1 MTNEKCNLLNLFF
14 FGSLFQVD
22 ITDECDDIVYLQ
34 SANRNWLI
42 WCTVCVLDIIKK
54 QKNKKIK
61 KKSPV
66 HTYTW
71 FQHINN

>member
-34 SANRNWLI
+34 SANRN
-42 WCTVCVLDIIKK
+42 
-54 QKNKKIK
+54 
-61 KKSPV
+61 
-66 HTYTW
+66 
-71 FQHINN
+71 

>member
-14 FGSLFQVD
+14 FSSLFQVD

-42 WCTVCVLDIIKK
+42 WCTVWKLNIKK
-54 QKNKKIK
+54 KKKNKKIK
-61 KKSPV
+61 KNHLSIPTLDFNK
-66 HTYTW
+66 
-71 FQHINN
+71 